1 MTWQPGDTIN
11 KGKYT
16 IKAILPS
23 GSTKQ
28 IYLAQ
33 HQDHTY
39 AIIKTPLA
47 ELASLPIYQDL
58 LTKFQNEIK
67 ILKELNHPNIIQLL
81 DSFTEIV
88 NGKPIECLVEEYIP
102 NSTLEQIARNNPFDE
117 TQALE
122 ITRQIA
128 DGLIYLH
135 QKNKVHRDIHPGNIL
150 LRKDNSPVITDFG
163 LAAMIAMQTGTY
175 NHFANEYYAPPEQ
188 DSGNAKETVDV
199 YALAGILYY
208 SLTGKNP
215 PKTNKRINNHNLF
228 RPQDDLKDQVQKR
241 TLDAIIEG
249 MRLRT
254 EERSSSIAEWLE
266 ILPSEPKKSHS
277 TSHSTGTSSV
287 NPDGTAPVKTVAV
300 FRDELIK
307 TIPYGNP
314 FKRRRYPLA
323 WMTWS
328 GTIFFVMGIV
338 VSQPKLPL
346 YFVALSWLLA
356 PAYGTIVLGRW
367 SHSYVLAITFIWLI
381 MLAITIGLALVTI
394 GQWWGIVLGILWGI
408 LLGGIGYGVW
418 HFRHKLQY
426 LWSHCNK
433 ITESVRQELFMD
445 FSRGHGFLFLSG
457 FHLALMAL
465 GRFLRPFFTP

>member
-16 IKAILPS
+16 IKQILPS

-47 ELASLPIYQDL
+47 ELATLPIYQDL

-102 NSTLEQIARNNPFDE
+102 NHTLEQIAKNNPFDE
-117 TQALE
+117 TKALE
-122 ITRQIA
+122 IIRQIA
-128 DGLIYLH
+128 DGLAYLH
-135 QKNKVHRDIHPGNIL
+135 QKNRVHRDIHPGNIL
-150 LRKDNSPVITDFG
+150 LRDDNSPVITDFG
-163 LAAMIAMQTGTY
+163 LASMIAMQTGTY

-188 DSGNAKETVDV
+188 DSGNARETVDV

-208 SLTGKNP
+208 TLTGKNP
-215 PKTNKRINNHNLF
+215 PKTNKRIGNPNLF
-228 RPQDDLKDQVQKR
+228 RPQDDLEGQIQKG

-249 MRLRT
+249 MQLRP
-254 EERSSSIAEWLE
+254 ENRSNSIAAWLE
-266 ILPSEPKKSHS
+266 ILPSALKKSPA
-277 TSHSTGTSSV
+277 TATNSV
-287 NPDGTAPVKTVAV
+287 NSDGATPVKTVAV

-314 FKRRRYPLA
+314 FKRRKYPLA

-328 GTIFFVMGIV
+328 GTIFFVMGII

-346 YFVALSWLLA
+346 YVVALSWLLA
-356 PAYGTIVLGRW
+356 PAYGTVVLGRFVRGYDW
-367 SHSYVLAITFIWLI
+367 ECIL
-381 MLAITIGLALVTI
+381 
-394 GQWWGIVLGILWGI
+394 QRGIRWV
-408 LLGGIGYGVW
+408 Y
-418 HFRHKLQY
+418 R
-426 LWSHCNK
+426 
-433 ITESVRQELFMD
+433 
-445 FSRGHGFLFLSG
+445 
-457 FHLALMAL
+457 
-465 GRFLRPFFTP
+465 